1 MKILV
6 ATQKPFAS
14 VAVDGIREIVEKAGF
29 ELILL
34 EKYTD
39 KSELLEVVKDVNAI
53 IIRSDKIDAE
63 VMDAAPELKII
74 VRAGAGFDNVDL
86 QAATQH
92 RIVVMNTPGQNSN
105 AVAEL
110 VFGLLLFTVRNHYN
124 GKSGTELMGKKLGL
138 LAFGNVPQN
147 VARVAKGFGME
158 VYAYDAYCPQ
168 EIFVQHGVKQ
178 VNSAEELFRICDV
191 ISLHIPSTPETKN
204 SINAK
209 LIGSMKPNAI
219 LVNTARQ
226 DVINESELISIL
238 QERTDLRYISD
249 LQLAADK
256 EACKKLGDRYFATPK
271 KMGAQTAEAN
281 INAGLAAANQIVD
294 FFKDGVTRFQVNK

>member
-1 MKILV
+1 
-6 ATQKPFAS
+6 
-14 VAVDGIREIVEKAGF
+14 
-29 ELILL
+29 
-34 EKYTD
+34 
-39 KSELLEVVKDVNAI
+39 
-53 IIRSDKIDAE
+53 
-63 VMDAAPELKII
+63 
-74 VRAGAGFDNVDL
+74 
-86 QAATQH
+86 
-92 RIVVMNTPGQNSN
+92 MNTPGQNSN

-168 EIFVQHGVKQ
+168 EIFVQHGVIQ
-178 VNSAEELFRICDV
+178 VNSAEELFRMCDV
-191 ISLHIPSTPETKN
+191 LSLHIPSTPETKN

-209 LIGSMKPNAI
+209 LIASMRPNAI

-256 EACKKLGDRYFATPK
+256 EACEKLGDRYFATPK

>member
-34 EKYTD
+34 EKYTE
-39 KSELLEVVKDVNAI
+39 KSELLEAVKDVNAI

-92 RIVVMNTPGQNSN
+92 GIVVMNTPGQNSN

-168 EIFVQHGVKQ
+168 EIFVQHGVIQ

-209 LIGSMKPNAI
+209 LIASMRPNAI